1 MYLQFFLYRSIK
13 VYQLNPEY
21 LYGYDDDGNKTDTK
35 CEPFR
40 DHVNLRGILKSNTS
54 YFIVLAHSV
63 RGGSWWYLS
72 RYLPK
77 FHYILLPRERWQQRG
92 SRSIPPCGKMMP
104 TDINQYLLNVY
115 GAQTLDVST
124 VSAVTT
130 ATVFCS

>member
-92 SRSIPPCGKMMP
+92 SLTKWHLEIQMKQRCVTEFVCVEKMAP
-104 TDINQYLLNVY
+104 TDIH
-115 GAQTLDVST
+115 
-124 VSAVTT
+124 
-130 ATVFCS
+130 